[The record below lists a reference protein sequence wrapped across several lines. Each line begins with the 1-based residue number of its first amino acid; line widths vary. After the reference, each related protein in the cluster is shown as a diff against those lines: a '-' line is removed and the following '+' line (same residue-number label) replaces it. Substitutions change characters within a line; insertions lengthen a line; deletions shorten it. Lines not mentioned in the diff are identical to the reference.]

1 MAIAHIIICY
11 LAGDSKV
18 EEVLAAAPEEG
29 RQGAGGGAGQ
39 AELRADLPQEHDCQ
53 ISSHSLSDT
62 GHSFS

>member
-1 MAIAHIIICY
+1 M
-11 LAGDSKV
+11 